1 MNKVKKLILLI
12 SSIIILFIVFLIVY
26 LTPRNYEKLY
36 EIDKFVI
43 TERYLK
49 DDQSYYYTFKND
61 DNSFEYILNAKY
73 TNKRK
78 LIDKITVFEL
88 NDGYCFLP
96 TGKYLQFVPLCQING
111 ELLDYHLVDELKEKI
126 DSMFYEKVVM
136 LDDNYQNIGIS
147 NLNNRKYLIWNY
159 DSFYYLDE
167 QQAKK
172 LKIFATDYY
181 QISLAT
187 KINNYLFIPNYDD
200 KYKFSKAYVININ
213 NQKINTWNLKKEI
226 YFESRILGTYNKSIY
241 LLDEKEEKLYELV
254 PHKMKFRQIKG
265 KILKNNELLSVDIK
279 DIINKNLEF
288 EYDNIFKYE
297 IINHKLYMVFNN
309 TKLLLSNKDV
319 DKIVDVID
327 NEVYYLS
334 QDSLY
339 VYSKFKGEV
348 KLLTNFEWSFN
359 NNNIIFIY

>member
-1 MNKVKKLILLI
+1 M
-12 SSIIILFIVFLIVY
+12 
-26 LTPRNYEKLY
+26 
-36 EIDKFVI
+36 
-43 TERYLK
+43 
-49 DDQSYYYTFKND
+49 
-61 DNSFEYILNAKY
+61 
-73 TNKRK
+73 
-78 LIDKITVFEL
+78 
-88 NDGYCFLP
+88 
-96 TGKYLQFVPLCQING
+96 
-111 ELLDYHLVDELKEKI
+111 
-126 DSMFYEKVVM
+126 
-136 LDDNYQNIGIS
+136 
-147 NLNNRKYLIWNY
+147 
-159 DSFYYLDE
+159 
-167 QQAKK
+167 
-172 LKIFATDYY
+172 
-181 QISLAT
+181 
-187 KINNYLFIPNYDD
+187 
-200 KYKFSKAYVININ
+200 
-213 NQKINTWNLKKEI
+213 
-226 YFESRILGTYNKSIY
+226 
-241 LLDEKEEKLYELV
+241 DEKEEKLYELV